1 MTHPAMIE
9 RVDLKY
15 KVRVFAMNKNEDKKY
30 SALLVRD
37 AIIFPLSHQRF
48 REVDVRQRFEYGV

>member
-1 MTHPAMIE
+1 MIE